1 MKYNL
6 GSLRIKQG
14 FDFYLQEII
23 WYSRSISVVEL
34 EATQRYINGIFRKTD
49 EYCPKLKACPP
60 KSTNSKL
67 GYAGRKCA
75 SWVSE
80 DGATIQL

>member
-34 EATQRYINGIFRKTD
+34 EATQRYK
-49 EYCPKLKACPP
+49 Y
-60 KSTNSKL
+60 
-67 GYAGRKCA
+67 
-75 SWVSE
+75 
-80 DGATIQL
+80 